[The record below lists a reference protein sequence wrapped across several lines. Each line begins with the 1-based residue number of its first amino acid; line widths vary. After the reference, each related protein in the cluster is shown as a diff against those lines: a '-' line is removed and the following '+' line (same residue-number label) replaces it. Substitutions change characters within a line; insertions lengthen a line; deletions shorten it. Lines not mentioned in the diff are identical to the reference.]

1 MALIIPVIF
10 VIIIIVAV
18 AKKVNVFS
26 SFCAGAEEGMKFALS
41 LLPLLACVFMMCN
54 LFEISGISAALTK
67 ALSPVTGALGIP
79 EELTKLMLIKP
90 FSGSGSLTLLTEI
103 LEKYGSDSYISRCAC
118 TIYASSETVFY
129 VFAVYFAKSRCRPPA
144 LPLAIVLVSA
154 FLSTVISCLLCRF
167 M

>member
-10 VIIIIVAV
+10 VIIFIVAA

-26 SFCAGAEEGMKFALS
+26 SFCGGAEEGMKFALS
-41 LLPLLACVFMMCN
+41 LLPLLACVFMMCS
-54 LFEISGISAALTK
+54 LFEVSGISEALTR
-67 ALSPVTGALGIP
+67 ALRPATAALGIP

-90 FSGSGSLTLLTEI
+90 FSGSGSLTLLTEV
-103 LEKYGSDSYISRCAC
+103 LEKYGADSYISRCAC

-129 VFAVYFAKSRCRPPA
+129 VFAVYFSKCRQRPPV
-144 LPLAIVLVSA
+144 LPLAIVLISA
-154 FLSTVISCLLCRF
+154 FLSTVLSCLLCRF

>member
-10 VIIIIVAV
+10 VVIIIVAA

-26 SFCAGAEEGMKFALS
+26 SFCAGAEDGMKFALS

-54 LFEISGISAALTK
+54 LFET
-67 ALSPVTGALGIP
+67 
-79 EELTKLMLIKP
+79 
-90 FSGSGSLTLLTEI
+90 
-103 LEKYGSDSYISRCAC
+103 DSYISRCAC

-129 VFAVYFAKSRCRPPA
+129 VFAIYFSKSRRRPPA